1 MNTMIKNADILTMDD
16 EFTILNNQVI
26 CIQDNKIVYIGE
38 DEPFFFLPNR
48 IINAKG
54 KIVMPGLINSHTHCA
69 MTLMRNRSNDLPWK
83 MVK

>member
-16 EFTILNNQVI
+16 DFSILKNQVI
-26 CIQDNKIVYIGE
+26 CIEDDRIVYIGE

-48 IINAKG
+48 IINAEN

-69 MTLMRNRSNDLPWK
+69 MTLIEK
-83 MVK
+83 